1 MPYTSGIKKSTQQF
15 NSIEFGKFNRPSKQQ
30 KNKTTFDVVVIESIR
45 NEETEERQ
53 QCQTVIIPDMQETD
67 GDQQP
72 NGEDA
77 NNFLFHRQRAI
88 RTNQTNTIIHPKV
101 INLFSTCLTD
111 TQVRISNKGLK
122 FTPTPRRSTIE
133 TEKRY
138 S

>member
-1 MPYTSGIKKSTQQF
+1 M
-15 NSIEFGKFNRPSKQQ
+15 
-30 KNKTTFDVVVIESIR
+30 VVIESIR

-53 QCQTVIIPDMQETD
+53 QCQTVIIPDILEVD

-72 NGEDA
+72 NDDDA
-77 NNFLFHRQRAI
+77 NNFLFHRQGATH
-88 RTNQTNTIIHPKV
+88 TNQTNTIIHPKV

-111 TQVRISNKGLK
+111 TQVRILNKGLK

-133 TEKRY
+133 TEKGY